1 MLCCVE
7 TNDRPEIL
15 VLSRMISN
23 KEGDM
28 SNVGTSAYV
37 AAQDNDTS
45 DITFHRFVIDSLPCA
60 VVTVNSDL
68 KISGFN
74 PWAEK
79 LTGFSSKEA
88 IGRHCGDILQCGM
101 CKRTCPLRGPIIG
114 GAPVVEVD
122 TTIQNKYGETIPISM
137 STAALLNDKG
147 DLVGAVEVFQDMSHL
162 KALERQKA
170 NVTSMIA
177 HDIKSPI
184 VAIGGFALRLLKKDL
199 GTDKDKLKQYIEII
213 STEAGRAELLV
224 NDFLEFSQLDIGA
237 LNLVFGPTSLDKELI
252 ELLKTYEPKAL
263 QRGMRIELASPKTLS
278 IIEADANRL
287 RRVFAN
293 LLDNALKF
301 SKDGGT
307 ITIATQ
313 ETEEEVMIKV
323 IDRGVGIDAKDI
335 PYIFDPFH
343 RGQDSREREGIGL
356 GLAIVKAIVKGHGGR
371 ILVESE
377 LGKGSAFSVVL
388 PKVREQDVEK

>member
-1 MLCCVE
+1 
-7 TNDRPEIL
+7 
-15 VLSRMISN
+15 
-23 KEGDM
+23 
-28 SNVGTSAYV
+28 
-37 AAQDNDTS
+37 
-45 DITFHRFVIDSLPCA
+45 
-60 VVTVNSDL
+60 
-68 KISGFN
+68 
-74 PWAEK
+74 
-79 LTGFSSKEA
+79 
-88 IGRHCGDILQCGM
+88 
-101 CKRTCPLRGPIIG
+101 
-114 GAPVVEVD
+114 
-122 TTIQNKYGETIPISM
+122 
-137 STAALLNDKG
+137 
-147 DLVGAVEVFQDMSHL
+147 
-162 KALERQKA
+162 
-170 NVTSMIA
+170 
-177 HDIKSPI
+177 
-184 VAIGGFALRLLKKDL
+184 
-199 GTDKDKLKQYIEII
+199 
-213 STEAGRAELLV
+213 LV
-224 NDFLEFSQLDIGA
+224 NDFLEFSQLDVGA